1 MTDETIAYALK
12 YGPLVQ
18 CLEQRNNSDWLMGY
32 DPEIVRHF
40 LEIDANV
47 LLNYTAALKH
57 DFDELYQLA
66 LPVALKDEDL
76 AKRLT
81 DVRNTLFRFIRRCRL
96 RRYRNFLWRIAIK
109 SPVFNAQSHEAED
122 LRSLLQT
129 MQQLRLQLSMLTA
142 GAG

>member
-1 MTDETIAYALK
+1 MARGDEAGLGLGSARSARKRADSGGQPDEIE
-12 YGPLVQ
+12 PLP
-18 CLEQRNNSDWLMGY
+18 LEGVGRVGQ
-32 DPEIVRHF
+32 PIVDRT
-40 LEIDANV
+40 LG
-47 LLNYTAALKH
+47 AALKR

-76 AKRLT
+76 AKGLT
-81 DVRNTLFRFIRRCRL
+81 DVRNTLYRFIRRCRL